1 MTPIKLR
8 LDRRGSAT
16 MLMVFMVTVIMTVG
30 LGFNWLVKEHLQAS
44 ENLKNKAEAI
54 VKARSAY
61 DTLIYLLLRG
71 RTMPREVVLS
81 GTEDLTLLQTLPLD
95 NAPIPFSDDVTV
107 RIQDSNGLISLA
119 TINTAAMQQLLQR
132 VLSVDSASVPLASLQ
147 DWTDQDDLTRLNGA
161 ESSYYR
167 SHRGLPPRNYAL
179 QYMDELG
186 FVRGMTPEGYERLR
200 SYLTM
205 LPATGFN
212 PNTAPDEVMMAF
224 LDITEETLQ
233 RIKDFKAEHGVITE
247 GALQLLT
254 GRMMAKNRKKIYFKP
269 SPFMD
274 ISVSAGQPKAMYT
287 IKAGLSLRQNNIAPY
302 SVLYWREE

>member
-95 NAPIPFSDDVTV
+95 NAPIPLSDDVTV

-132 VLSVDSASVPLASLQ
+132 VLSVDSASV
-147 DWTDQDDLTRLNGA
+147 
-161 ESSYYR
+161 SSGQSAGLDR
-167 SHRGLPPRNYAL
+167 SG
-179 QYMDELG
+179 
-186 FVRGMTPEGYERLR
+186 R
-200 SYLTM
+200 SY
-205 LPATGFN
+205 PIERG
-212 PNTAPDEVMMAF
+212 
-224 LDITEETLQ
+224 
-233 RIKDFKAEHGVITE
+233 GVIL
-247 GALQLLT
+247 LQEPSGFATAQLRPPVHGRT
-254 GRMMAKNRKKIYFKP
+254 G
-269 SPFMD
+269 
-274 ISVSAGQPKAMYT
+274 VCAGND
-287 IKAGLSLRQNNIAPY
+287 AGGI
-302 SVLYWREE
+302 

>member
-1 MTPIKLR
+1 MTPIKLC
-8 LDRRGSAT
+8 LDSRGSAT

-44 ENLKNKAEAI
+44 ENLKNKAEPI
-54 VKARSAY
+54 VKARAAY

-81 GTEDLTLLQTLPLD
+81 GTEDLTLVSTLPLD
-95 NAPIPFSDDVTV
+95 NAPVPLSDDITV
-107 RIQDSNGLISLA
+107 RLQDSNGLSSLA

-132 VLSVDSASVPLASLQ
+132 VLSVDSASVPLACLQ
-147 DWTDQDDLTRLNGA
+147 DWTAQVDLTRLNGA
-161 ESSYYR
+161 EASYYR
-167 SHRGLPPRNYAL
+167 SQRGLPPRNYAL

-200 SYLTM
+200 PCLTM

-233 RIKDFKAEHGVITE
+233 SIKNFKAEHGVITE

-254 GRMMAKNRKKIYFKP
+254 GRMMAKNRKMIYFKP
-269 SPFMD
+269 SLFMD